1 MLFYNINTIFFIFFF
16 CFVGGGGGGGG
27 GGGYVELLFFQ
38 RCKVLA
44 ESKVADKYLTLLMQN
59 TKYCKEVTFESKKVN
74 VC

>member
-1 MLFYNINTIFFIFFF
+1 MLFYNINTIFFIYFFF
-16 CFVGGGGGGGG
+16 FGW
-27 GGGYVELLFFQ
+27 GGYVELLFFQ

>member
-1 MLFYNINTIFFIFFF
+1 MLFYNINTIFFIYLFFF
-16 CFVGGGGGGGG
+16 WV
-27 GGGYVELLFFQ
+27 GGYVGLLFFQ